1 LGFGLGFLPP
11 FRRRNKPINNGNR
24 RKKQKGQKRAETPI
38 NKEIEAKTP
47 NVNNF
52 LENGLKQRY

>member
-24 RKKQKGQKRAETPI
+24 RKKQKGQKRAETPA
-38 NKEIEAKTP
+38 KKGVEAKYY

-52 LENGLKQRY
+52 CGFGLKPRF